1 MPVLSFFYLDKTC
14 AFFQLFF
21 EEQYKLKI
29 SMVVL
34 WSYILHR
41 YTYSNPTIEISITI
55 PSTHF
60 KMVESFLIEK
70 KVARVSSQK
79 CTHMNVF

>member
-1 MPVLSFFYLDKTC
+1 MRILST
-14 AFFQLFF
+14 FF

-70 KVARVSSQK
+70 KKLQESLHRNAH
-79 CTHMNVF
+79 T

>member
-1 MPVLSFFYLDKTC
+1 MRILST
-14 AFFQLFF
+14 FF

-41 YTYSNPTIEISITI
+41 YTYSNPTIEKSITI